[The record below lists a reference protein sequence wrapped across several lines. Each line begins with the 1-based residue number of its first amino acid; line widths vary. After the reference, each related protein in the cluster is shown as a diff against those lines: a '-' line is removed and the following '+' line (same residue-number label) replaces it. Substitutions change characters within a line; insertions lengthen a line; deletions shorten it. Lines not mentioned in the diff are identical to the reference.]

1 MGIEELEKY
10 SDFSKTLEENDIT
23 KANSLIEKG
32 KFVELMNYRL
42 KKNIKLE
49 QEIISWK
56 ELFFEQKD
64 DD

>member
-1 MGIEELEKY
+1 MGIEELKKY

-23 KANSLIEKG
+23 KANSLIEEG
-32 KFVELMNYRL
+32 KFVEIMNYML
-42 KKNIKLE
+42 ENNIKLE

>member
-1 MGIEELEKY
+1 
-10 SDFSKTLEENDIT
+10 
-23 KANSLIEKG
+23 
-32 KFVELMNYRL
+32 MNYML
-42 KKNIKLE
+42 ENNIKLE